1 MESSGVFRVF
11 GCWFLRGGL
20 DNLLSAENNTDS
32 LMHPALVLLMIIG
45 QNEADKNAQLYFLIN
60 SQNVFNT

>member
-1 MESSGVFRVF
+1 MYSGSLAA
-11 GCWFLRGGL
+11 GSCGGVSTIFCQL
-20 DNLLSAENNTDS
+20 KSNTDS